1 MNPVGSLKKLMKKES
16 LDAFLVSKPANVSYL
31 SGFTGDDSSILITRK
46 KDFFI
51 TDSRYELQAKK
62 EIKGFDIKIVDGS
75 GYFDFIAGLI
85 KNNRLR
91 RVGFEAKNISYAG
104 VGQFRDRLKTGQML
118 ETYDMVE
125 AFRSIKS
132 SHEVGLI
139 KKALEIQLSV
149 FNGLSKTIKPGIKE
163 TDLAAF
169 IEYQMKTKGGQAA
182 AFNTIVLSGKRT
194 AMPHGTP
201 SQKRIGKNE
210 LVMVDAGVRYNG
222 YNSDLTRMFYLG
234 KIPIILK
241 RIFAAVKT
249 AQQKATEAIRPDL
262 KASYIDNIAR
272 EYLVKHRLG
281 RYFGHSLGH
290 GIGREV
296 HEAPSVSARSK
307 DILKA
312 GMVFTVEPAVY
323 IPSLGGV
330 RIEDVVLVT
339 KSGCE
344 VLS

>member
-1 MNPVGSLKKLMKKES
+1 
-16 LDAFLVSKPANVSYL
+16 
-31 SGFTGDDSSILITRK
+31 
-46 KDFFI
+46 
-51 TDSRYELQAKK
+51 
-62 EIKGFDIKIVDGS
+62 
-75 GYFDFIAGLI
+75 
-85 KNNRLR
+85 
-91 RVGFEAKNISYAG
+91 
-104 VGQFRDRLKTGQML
+104 
-118 ETYDMVE
+118 
-125 AFRSIKS
+125 
-132 SHEVGLI
+132 
-139 KKALEIQLSV
+139 
-149 FNGLSKTIKPGIKE
+149 
-163 TDLAAF
+163 
-169 IEYQMKTKGGQAA
+169 
-182 AFNTIVLSGKRT
+182 
-194 AMPHGTP
+194 
-201 SQKRIGKNE
+201 
-210 LVMVDAGVRYNG
+210 
-222 YNSDLTRMFYLG
+222 MFYLG

-249 AQQKATEAIRPDL
+249 AQQKAIEAIRPDL